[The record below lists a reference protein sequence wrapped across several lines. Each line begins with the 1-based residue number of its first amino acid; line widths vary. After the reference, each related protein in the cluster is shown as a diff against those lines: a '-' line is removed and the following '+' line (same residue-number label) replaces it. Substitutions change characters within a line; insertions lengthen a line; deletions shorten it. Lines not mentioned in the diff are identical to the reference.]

1 MEQPTKKIST
11 YIVKILN
18 GMAQGLFASLIIGL
32 IIKQFGLY
40 LNAAIV
46 IQLGQ
51 IAQYM
56 MGPAIGVG
64 VALSVGAPP
73 LAIFA
78 SAIVGAIGA
87 GTFVFE
93 ASLLSNVI
101 IGEPVGALLAAL
113 IGAEVGKR
121 IAGKTKVDII
131 LIPLIVIVTGAIT
144 GLFLSPVV
152 AALMNAIG
160 ALINHLTTLYP
171 IPMGIM
177 VAVVVGMVL
186 TLPISSAAI
195 CISLGISGLAAG
207 AATVG
212 CCAQMIGFACSG
224 YKENKIGGLI
234 SQGLGTSMIQM
245 PNIVKNWRIWV
256 PPTLTAAILGPL
268 ATTIFQMK
276 NNAPGAGMG
285 TSGLVGQINT
295 IAVMGIESWWK
306 IGLLHFLLP
315 AILSLLISQFM
326 RKKEWIKDGDYVL

>member
-93 ASLLSNVI
+93 ASLLSKVI

-160 ALINHLTTLYP
+160 ALINHLTTHYP